1 MRSSL
6 VRKGA
11 VALAV
16 VVLAAAAV
24 TVTLPW
30 LASTRLVQ
38 DRISLE
44 LSLWSGYRVSLG
56 EAPIIDVWPTF
67 QARLNNVSFREW
79 SNPDA
84 PPVLEADRL
93 DVTLSALAALRGN
106 VNISAASMHR
116 PLLRLTVRGS
126 VIDLPASPGGGRM
139 TRAIN
144 ATRTIIADNPTALD
158 LSLLPS
164 DDFGTVE
171 FSEGRIALINGD
183 TSEGITSLN
192 GRVVW
197 PSLNRPGRLTATGIW
212 RGENINVEAS
222 GQPLILL
229 AGGSTAIKA
238 SLKSSMIDLSFDG
251 VANLYGDAHFD
262 GQVALS
268 SSSVRRALEWSKTD
282 IAPGAAIG
290 AIALESKLQGSAK
303 RLRLDTVNL
312 NLGGNVGKGVLDIS
326 FAETVPTISGTLAF
340 DKLDLGSFL
349 GAFAPIASGAGNIY
363 EPIDTG
369 FAKQLSL
376 DLRLSAQT
384 AALGYLTL
392 GNVAASAQVK
402 GSMIAF
408 DISDADTLGG
418 AVQAGLR
425 VDTQGEHNTVEMR
438 LVATDMD
445 ASALAKVAGAE
456 RILPQGRASVSAT
469 LKGAGTDWN
478 TVMGNAEGTINATI
492 GQGAITGLDLK
503 KFTDRLKGGGFF
515 QLSEA
520 GDGTLPFRSLEF
532 KAKVLG
538 GVAHIEKGDIKLDQ
552 QMVSIVGI
560 SPYFSR
566 ALALS
571 GHFSPLD
578 ADGQIGPDATMPFFI
593 GGAWDAPF
601 ISPAWSIPEF
611 E

>member
-1 MRSSL
+1 MRSSFMK
-6 VRKGA
+6 RGA
-11 VALAV
+11 VALV
-16 VVLAAAAV
+16 GLVLAALVA
-24 TVTLPW
+24 TITLPW

-38 DRISLE
+38 DRIALE

-56 EAPIIDVWPTF
+56 KPPVIDIWPTF
-67 QARLNNVSFREW
+67 KATLDDVSFREW
-79 SNPDA
+79 SNTDA

-93 DVTLSALAALRGN
+93 DITLSLFAALRGN
-106 VNISAASMHR
+106 VSISSMTMQR

-126 VIDLPASPGGGRM
+126 VLDLPASPGGGRM

-144 ATRTIIADNPTALD
+144 SARSIIGSDQTVPDA
-158 LSLLPS
+158 SVLPS
-164 DDFGTVE
+164 DVFGTVE
-171 FSEGRIALINGD
+171 FSEGRIALVNGD

-212 RGENINVEAS
+212 RGEHINIEAN

-229 AGGSTAIKA
+229 AGGSTPIKA
-238 SLKSSMIDLSFDG
+238 SLKSSLLDLSFDG

-262 GQVALS
+262 GQLALS

-282 IAPGAAIG
+282 ISPGAAIG
-290 AIALESKLQGSAK
+290 SIALESRLQGSAK
-303 RLRLDTVNL
+303 RLRLDNVDL
-312 NLGGNVGKGVLDIS
+312 NLGGNAGKGVLDIS
-326 FAETVPTISGTLAF
+326 FAEAVPMISGTLAF

-363 EPIDTG
+363 QPIDTA
-369 FAKQLSL
+369 FSQQLSL
-376 DLRLSAQT
+376 DLRLSAQS

-392 GNVAASAQVK
+392 GNLAASTQVK

-418 AVQAGLR
+418 SIQAGVR
-425 VDTQGEHNTVEMR
+425 IDTVGDSNTVEMR
-438 LVATDMD
+438 LVASDMD
-445 ASALAKVAGAE
+445 ASAMAKVAGAE
-456 RILPQGRASVSAT
+456 RILPQGRASASAT

-478 TVMGNAEGTINATI
+478 TVMGNAEGTISASI
-492 GQGAITGLDLK
+492 GQGSISGLDLK
-503 KFTDRLKGGGFF
+503 KFTDRLQEGGFF
-515 QLSEA
+515 QLAEA
-520 GDGTLPFRSLEF
+520 GSGTVPFRSLEMR
-532 KAKVLG
+532 AKVGG
-538 GVAHIEKGDIKLDQ
+538 GVAHIEKGDILLDQ
-552 QMVSIVGI
+552 QVISIVGI
-560 SPYFSR
+560 TPYFSR

-578 ADGQIGPDATMPFFI
+578 AEGQIEPDATMPFFI

-601 ISPAWSIPEF
+601 ISPAWSIPDF